1 MNTRRW
7 SLAAVLLF
15 AAYAATIAGANWA
28 STLWL
33 ALAVAGLHIPAGALF
48 AGLAFTVRDLL
59 QDAVGA
65 RTTLLAILLGAAL
78 SGLVAEPRIALASA
92 AAFAVSELVDLA
104 VYTPL
109 RRRNQLAAVGL
120 SNTVGLV
127 VDSLLF
133 LPLAFGSLTYLG
145 GQLVGKAVTTV
156 LAVALLA
163 GARAHRRAVPA

>member
-1 MNTRRW
+1 MTTRRRRV
-7 SLAAVLLF
+7 AAGILV

-28 STLWL
+28 TTLWP
-33 ALAVAGLHIPAGALF
+33 AVAVAGLHLPAGSLL

-65 RTTLLAILLGAAL
+65 RTTLLAICLGAAL

-109 RRRNQLAAVGL
+109 RDRSRLAAVGV
-120 SNTVGLV
+120 SNAVGLL

-133 LPLAFGSLTYLG
+133 LPMAFGSLTYLT
-145 GQLVGKAVTTV
+145 GQLVGKTATTL
-156 LAVALLA
+156 LAVAVL
-163 GARAHRRAVPA
+163 GVVRARRRAVPA

>member
-1 MNTRRW
+1 MTTRRRRV
-7 SLAAVLLF
+7 AAGILV

-28 STLWL
+28 TTLWP
-33 ALAVAGLHIPAGALF
+33 AVAVAGLHVPAGSLL

-65 RTTLLAILLGAAL
+65 RTTLLAICLGAAL

-109 RRRNQLAAVGL
+109 RDRSRLAAVGV
-120 SNTVGLV
+120 SNAVGLL

-133 LPLAFGSLTYLG
+133 LPMAFGSLTYLT
-145 GQLVGKAVTTV
+145 GQLVGKTATTL
-156 LAVALLA
+156 LAVAVL
-163 GARAHRRAVPA
+163 GVVRARRRAVPA

>member
-15 AAYAATIAGANWA
+15 AAYAGTIAGANWA
-28 STLWL
+28 FTLWP

-59 QDAVGA
+59 QDVVGA

-92 AAFAVSELVDLA
+92 AAFVVSELVDLA

-120 SNTVGLV
+120 SNAVGLV

-133 LPLAFGSLTYLG
+133 LPLAFGSLTYLA
-145 GQLVGKAVTTV
+145 GQLFGKAATTV
-156 LAVALLA
+156 LAVPLLA
-163 GARAHRRAVPA
+163 GARAHRRVVPT

>member
-7 SLAAVLLF
+7 TLGAVVLF
-15 AAYAATIAGANWA
+15 AGYAATIAGANWA
-28 STLWL
+28 TTLWS
-33 ALAVAGLHIPAGALF
+33 AVAVAGLHIPAGALF

-59 QDAVGA
+59 QDAVGTG
-65 RTTLLAILLGAAL
+65 TTLLAIALGAAL

-109 RRRNQLAAVGL
+109 RDRSRLAAVGL
-120 SNTVGLV
+120 SNAVGLL

-133 LPLAFGSLTYLG
+133 LPLAFGSLTYLA
-145 GQLVGKAVTTV
+145 GQLVGKTITTV
-156 LAVALLA
+156 LAVAVLA
-163 GARAHRRAVPA
+163 GARARRRAVPA

>member
-1 MNTRRW
+1 MTTRRW
-7 SLAAVLLF
+7 RVAAVVLF

-28 STLWL
+28 TTLWP
-33 ALAVAGLHIPAGALF
+33 AVAVAGLHIPAGALL

-59 QDAVGA
+59 QDAVGT
-65 RTTLLAILLGAAL
+65 RTTLLAIALGAAL

-92 AAFAVSELVDLA
+92 TAFAVSELVDLA

-109 RRRNQLAAVGL
+109 RDRSHLAAVSV
-120 SNTVGLV
+120 SNAVGLL

-133 LPLAFGSLTYLG
+133 LPLAFGSLTYLT
-145 GQLVGKAVTTV
+145 GQLVGKTATTA

-163 GARAHRRAVPA
+163 GVRARRRAVPA

>member
-1 MNTRRW
+1 MTTRRW
-7 SLAAVLLF
+7 NVAAGVLV

-28 STLWL
+28 TTLWP
-33 ALAVAGLHIPAGALF
+33 AVTVAGLHIPAGALL

-59 QDAVGA
+59 QDAVGT
-65 RTTLLAILLGAAL
+65 RTTLLTIALGAAL

-109 RRRNQLAAVGL
+109 RDRSPLAAVGT
-120 SNTVGLV
+120 SNAVGLL

-133 LPLAFGSLTYLG
+133 LPLAFGSLTYLA
-145 GQLVGKAVTTV
+145 GQLVGKTATTA
-156 LAVALLA
+156 LAVAVLA
-163 GARAHRRAVPA
+163 GVRARRRAVLT